1 MENTIY
7 LSLIDI
13 IVHLFL
19 LGIYVTSWTKLN
31 LDSVSRVTCFLEIGD
46 EAGDYHC
53 VIKRSFYAI

>member
-31 LDSVSRVTCFLEIGD
+31 LDSVAARHLFSRNGGET
-46 EAGDYHC
+46 GDYHC
-53 VIKRSFYAI
+53 VIKR

>member
-31 LDSVSRVTCFLEIGD
+31 FDSVAARHLFSRKS
-46 EAGDYHC
+46 AMKQ
-53 VIKRSFYAI
+53 VIIIV